1 MNACE
6 QTLKYLDS
14 YVSNELLVET
24 NHELLNHLESCP
36 ACSAE
41 LEVRSRLRT
50 QLKAAVTRQV
60 VPPDLQVRI
69 REQIRSHESRALPGA
84 AWNGWAMAMAASVLL
99 CAAVWFGYSRER
111 LPALTDRPAQTAY
124 IQKVSSTLAAVLKV
138 GLGDH
143 IHCSI
148 FRKYPEHPPTV
159 EQMAEKLGPAYEG
172 LLPLVKSAVPDGY
185 RVIMAHECTYAGR
198 KFTHLTLEKDG
209 GLLSLVIA
217 RKQPGESLDGLAPSL
232 RASGI
237 PVYQSPAGRYEVAGF
252 EGGRYLAFVVSELRG
267 KANLQIAASLA
278 PGVREFLE
286 KAGA

>member
-24 NHELLNHLESCP
+24 NHQLLQHLESCP

-50 QLKAAVTRQV
+50 QLKAAVSRQV
-60 VPPDLQVRI
+60 VPPDLQVRV
-69 REQIRSHESRALPGA
+69 RDQLRSRESRGWAGA
-84 AWNGWAMAMAASVLL
+84 AWNGWAMATAASVLV

-111 LPALTDRPAQTAY
+111 LPALTDRPAQNAY

-148 FRKYPEHPPTV
+148 FRKYPQNPPPV
-159 EQMAEKLGPAYEG
+159 EQMAEKLGPEYRG
-172 LLPLVKSAVPDGY
+172 LLHLVKSAVPDGY
-185 RVIMAHECTYAGR
+185 RVIMAHQCSYSGR

-217 RKQPGESLDGLAPSL
+217 RKQPGESLEGLAPSL
-232 RASGI
+232 DASGI
-237 PVYQSPAGRYEVAGF
+237 PVYQSAAGRYEVAGF
-252 EGGRYLAFVVSELRG
+252 EGGEYLAFVVSELRG
-267 KANLQIAASLA
+267 NANLQIAAGLA
-278 PGVREFLE
+278 PRVREFLE